1 MGPLLALM
9 LHCVREML
17 YLSNDTS
24 SHSSGNGAAEK
35 NSIGSGSGRSDLTD
49 PKNRP
54 VMALADGAAEEE
66 KGKGEEEK
74 NLTDDVCSRSFKLS
88 PTIPRGMGGS
98 ALPPL
103 PPQSYETIPTLT
115 LPYYA
120 EVEPMAPTNDET
132 SPAPSPNGASTAWVR
147 SSQRTS
153 ISNVLYDIVAEGDTN
168 EAPSS
173 TTAWVR
179 SSDRASIS
187 NVLFDIAGGGADERP
202 PSPFAAAATL
212 VRVKVRQSSVT
223 SVIAAAED
231 SLPPTPVEAAHV
243 HVEVAHRSRQQ
254 GLLAWAPDG
263 RRCQLEALGPLFEE
277 YRTSSPLTATFFLA
291 LVLRWVGGDRGGRE
305 QGGGGGGGEGQNIHQ
320 GGVLVHEG
328 CMCSREDVEG
338 PSLLSCIPICLD
350 ECLSSSRLMNAFL
363 PPDSSSHQSGRSQ
376 CAHAFPLHSYFITL
390 PPSPSAPAA
399 RWPAAS
405 SSACTCFPA

>member
-1 MGPLLALM
+1 MPDVPADTPPSLPLPLPDIPWVFVAGLRVGPLFALM
-9 LHCVREML
+9 LHSAREML

-24 SHSSGNGAAEK
+24 GHSSGNGPAEK

-223 SVIAAAED
+223 SVIAAADD

-291 LVLRWVGGDRGGRE
+291 LVLRWVVHGRVKVWGQRTAREESPGAGGGAPSCSLCLRWVVWGTGVVFAIGTFRMGVCTQE
-305 QGGGGGGGEGQNIHQ
+305 QGAMLFTLGHTA
-320 GGVLVHEG
+320 LT
-328 CMCSREDVEG
+328 
-338 PSLLSCIPICLD
+338 
-350 ECLSSSRLMNAFL
+350 
-363 PPDSSSHQSGRSQ
+363 
-376 CAHAFPLHSYFITL
+376 HAISV
-390 PPSPSAPAA
+390 S
-399 RWPAAS
+399 
-405 SSACTCFPA
+405 